1 MRNIVIFA
9 EMAFFGPALLFLLK
23 TMQKDMPH
31 KRLLLIWSGIM
42 SLAPAIFIDHGHYQF
57 N

>member
-9 EMAFFGPALLFLLK
+9 EMALFGPALLFLLK